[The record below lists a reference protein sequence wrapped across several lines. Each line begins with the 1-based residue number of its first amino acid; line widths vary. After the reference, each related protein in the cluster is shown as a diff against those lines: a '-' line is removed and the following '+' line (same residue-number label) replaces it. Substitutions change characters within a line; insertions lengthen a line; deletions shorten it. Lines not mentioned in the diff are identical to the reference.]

1 MKYMQLPLTSFENFY
16 QSWLMHPFAVKLNL
30 LPETGT
36 MLVAPGDGKIDLSLA
51 KKPYK
56 VIKTYH
62 SGGTII
68 GFEDGITLFDI
79 NRDLRRQTWR
89 EDLVSFLRAKGLNAE
104 NTGNDVTVDGY
115 KVAGYAESRLANTDY
130 FQYGIHISMH
140 VDVDEIKR
148 ICRKPMVKIPK
159 GLADYGLTRAEVL
172 RALDVEETI

>member
-1 MKYMQLPLTSFENFY
+1 MQYMKLSLTAFERFYKSWIMQ
-16 QSWLMHPFAVKLNL
+16 PFAVKLNL
-30 LPETGT
+30 LPESGT
-36 MLVAPGDGKIDLSLA
+36 MLIAPGEGKVDLSRV

-68 GFEDGITLFDI
+68 VFEDGITLFDM
-79 NRDLRRQTWR
+79 NRDLRRQSWR
-89 EDLVSFLRAKGLNAE
+89 EDLVKFLRSKGLNAE

-115 KVAGYAESRLANTDY
+115 KVAGYAESRIANTDY

-140 VDVDEIKR
+140 VDVDEIRR